1 MSKPLQYNFVFTSD
15 GITHDATVSEIS
27 DALTPQCANYVWNIT
42 PKNVGVIG
50 IPTYTV
56 EVSSDGITWF
66 DYDTLFT
73 DVSTVDA
80 VEDTQL
86 SFTHIR
92 VNHNGG
98 TASAGTVEYLFTQKP
113 RS

>member
-1 MSKPLQYNFVFTSD
+1 MSIPFKYKFNFTSD
-15 GITHDATVSEIS
+15 GTDHDATVNETS
-27 DALTPQCANYVWNIT
+27 DALVNCNNYVWNIT
-42 PKNVGVIG
+42 PTNTGVVG

-56 EVSSDGITWF
+56 EVSDNGVSWF
-66 DYDTLFT
+66 EYDLLFV

-86 SFTHIR
+86 SFTMIR
-92 VNHNGG
+92 IVHKSG
-98 TASAGTVEYLFTQKP
+98 TASAGTVEYLLTQKS